1 MQYIVQNSWGKNYGI
16 KKGYDIVH
24 TDLEC
29 DIGIISSGDALIPV
43 YKSSASTITN
53 EGTFGAFS
61 GVNTTSTET
70 DTESDDTPE
79 KSICKQTYNN
89 LITIRH
95 LLSRD
100 DVNAMIE

>member
-1 MQYIVQNSWGKNYGI
+1 
-16 KKGYDIVH
+16 VH

-29 DIGIISSGDALIPV
+29 DLGIISSGDALIPA

-79 KSICKQTYNN
+79 KSNDEAPSAGTRILKHQMFTFA
-89 LITIRH
+89 LI
-95 LLSRD
+95 LPFLF
-100 DVNAMIE
+100 